1 MNIKKS
7 ELQNEIEAL
16 KEQLQDLTK
25 TVNIQQEKIKTLE
38 SIQADVSTVFAQ
50 VKETLTAYFR

>member
-1 MNIKKS
+1 MSIKKS

-25 TVNIQQEKIKTLE
+25 TVNIQQEKIKILRLSKRME
-38 SIQADVSTVFAQ
+38 QQF
-50 VKETLTAYFR
+50 LHR